1 MLLALTVAALPQLL
15 LAQRDSTREGLA
27 RLEETLQMRV
37 EDGGLQLKDLVP
49 AMVVSVAPLVEDS
62 RTWYPAAALNSLAH
76 VFGAGALRSCEA
88 CMAPRLYVQEGWL
101 EQRTTGLTTAE
112 IVKMD
117 EDNRGAAP
125 PARTAIW
132 LDETK
137 TGVSIRIVDLRNSRI
152 VLADNFDPEMLEPA
166 RTRRA
171 FTLARELERR
181 SRGDAIT
188 HTFFDV
194 ALYPG
199 QHVSFDIAE
208 QWGEDNANLSGI
220 SFSLYDPVVGVG
232 VGYYRVIPRALN
244 VMVGAKVLV
253 SIPTAIINAFSPGSE
268 FQGLDP
274 LLTAVLIV
282 RFPIASSNY
291 AVDFSASTA
300 GRIGFGFSLMN
311 ISLLPFLP

>member
-1 MLLALTVAALPQLL
+1 LFLALALAALPQLA
-15 LAQRDSTREGLA
+15 LAQRDSTRGGLE

-37 EDGGLQLKDLVP
+37 EDGGLQLQELVP
-49 AMVVSVAPLVEDS
+49 AVVVSVAPLVEES
-62 RTWYPAAALNSLAH
+62 RTWYPAAALGSLSR

-101 EQRTTGLTTAE
+101 EQSTAGLTIAE

-117 EDNRGAAP
+117 EDNRGPAP

-132 LDETK
+132 LDETPS
-137 TGVSIRIVDLRNSRI
+137 GVALRVVDLRNSRI
-152 VLADNFDPEMLEPA
+152 VLADNFDPGMAEAA
-166 RTRRA
+166 RTRRT

-181 SRGDAIT
+181 ARGDAIT

-199 QHVSFDIAE
+199 QHVSLDVAE
-208 QWGEDNANLSGI
+208 QWGEDNANLSGV
-220 SFSLYDPVVGVG
+220 SLSLYDPVLGVG
-232 VGYYRVIPRALN
+232 VSYYRVIPRAFN
-244 VMVGAKVLV
+244 VMVGAQVLM
-253 SIPTAIINAFSPGSE
+253 SIPTAVVNAFSPGND
-268 FQGLDP
+268 FQLLDP
-274 LLTAVLIV
+274 LLTAVLVV

-291 AVDFSASTA
+291 AVDLSASTA

-311 ISLLPFLP
+311 VSLLPFLP